1 MSQGLPV
8 NGVVDV
14 AVSLTAMAAAVR
26 NFGSLMILGS
36 SPVINTAERIREYE
50 DIDDIA
56 NDFGLESPEYKAALL
71 HFSQVPQPSMVYLG
85 RWAQSA
91 TSGSLNGAVR
101 SAAQQAIGN
110 FTPITNGAF
119 NVSIDGTLHNVANLN
134 FSGATN
140 LNAVAAIV
148 EAAIASYASVVWDAQ
163 NQRFSVAS
171 KSSGPGAAARGT
183 ITLGGIPS
191 VGDTLTVNGTAA
203 TFVAADPFG
212 DEVLIGSSAAATA
225 ENLQAFLA
233 ASTDPGLAACSYVVA
248 GAVVTVTASVKGIAG
263 NAITLST
270 SSAEIALS
278 SPTLTGGAAPSSIS
292 YASAPAGGTDVSSIL
307 GLSQASG
314 ASVPVSGVAAESLA
328 QAVLRLADVSNDWYG
343 LVAAAPGITVADH
356 LAVSALIEA
365 QQTSRMYGITTQDPA
380 VLDPTQTTDIYSQ
393 LKGLGYR
400 RTYSQFSSSNP
411 YAATSMFARAS
422 TVDFS
427 GVNTTI
433 TLKFKQEPGVTAET
447 LTTTQAKALAAKN
460 CNVFV
465 NYNNGTAIL
474 QEGVMANGYFFD
486 EVHGLDWLQNQIQ
499 TDVFNV
505 LLTAGTKVPQTDAG
519 VTQLINAIENG
530 GAEMAV
536 ANGLCAPGVWNAPSV
551 GVVQQGQT
559 LSKGYYFYAPPV
571 ASQSQSDR
579 SARKAPLIQGA
590 MKLAGAIHF
599 SNVSISVNR

>member
-1 MSQGLPV
+1 
-8 NGVVDV
+8 
-14 AVSLTAMAAAVR
+14 
-26 NFGSLMILGS
+26 
-36 SPVINTAERIREYE
+36 
-50 DIDDIA
+50 
-56 NDFGLESPEYKAALL
+56 
-71 HFSQVPQPSMVYLG
+71 
-85 RWAQSA
+85 
-91 TSGSLNGAVR
+91 
-101 SAAQQAIGN
+101 
-110 FTPITNGAF
+110 
-119 NVSIDGTLHNVANLN
+119 
-134 FSGATN
+134 
-140 LNAVAAIV
+140 
-148 EAAIASYASVVWDAQ
+148 
-163 NQRFSVAS
+163 
-171 KSSGPGAAARGT
+171 
-183 ITLGGIPS
+183 
-191 VGDTLTVNGTAA
+191 
-203 TFVAADPFG
+203 
-212 DEVLIGSSAAATA
+212 
-225 ENLQAFLA
+225 
-233 ASTDPGLAACSYVVA
+233 
-248 GAVVTVTASVKGIAG
+248 
-263 NAITLST
+263 
-270 SSAEIALS
+270 
-278 SPTLTGGAAPSSIS
+278 
-292 YASAPAGGTDVSSIL
+292 
-307 GLSQASG
+307 
-314 ASVPVSGVAAESLA
+314 
-328 QAVLRLADVSNDWYG
+328 
-343 LVAAAPGITVADH
+343 
-356 LAVSALIEA
+356 
-365 QQTSRMYGITTQDPA
+365 
-380 VLDPTQTTDIYSQ
+380 
-393 LKGLGYR
+393 
-400 RTYSQFSSSNP
+400 
-411 YAATSMFARAS
+411 MFARAS